1 MSAVNGHLL
10 VTGGVTG
17 GSFASGFR
25 EDVSR
30 ARLQADGTLLKGDG
44 TSGWDRSPSSS
55 DADPTTLLAPCT
67 GDPPCMEIFREV
79 RTDNP
84 DGVVHYQVARHTQA
98 ASGEFVY
105 VAGGID
111 AQVDLGIDPN
121 DPGAVGPDVT
131 RYSDRVLI
139 GRVEANG
146 TVTWRESARLPV
158 TGLPTGL
165 TDVAG
170 RTAMAAVVYGDW
182 LYVMGGWGWV
192 DDGTRF
198 LGRNRDEVLRAT
210 IDPVT
215 GDLGTWT
222 LVGRIPE
229 PLNKH
234 AAAVV
239 GDWLLVSGGAQGV
252 DENSPTLVSDHVYV
266 AHLDPLTGDIIGG
279 QWRETTRL
287 PQPLEYHAMVSVPG
301 DPRVVVVGGDNP
313 ATLSANADVY
323 MAELDPVDGLL
334 GEWTFLPVIP
344 EPLGLTSLAA
354 TALDQV
360 EGTPVRRIYI
370 SGGGVPISS
379 DVTDLDR
386 RNEVYYIDLGAP

>member
-1 MSAVNGHLL
+1 
-10 VTGGVTG
+10 
-17 GSFASGFR
+17 
-25 EDVSR
+25 
-30 ARLQADGTLLKGDG
+30 
-44 TSGWDRSPSSS
+44 
-55 DADPTTLLAPCT
+55 
-67 GDPPCMEIFREV
+67 MEIFREV